1 MPSDAYRYQFSENVD
16 LRDVE
21 DTLLL
26 SVLAVEGI
34 HGEARVRMDAH
45 YEVDKA
51 VRTVAI
57 DSRTEVGRHL
67 NAVFTSFVI
76 REFGPGAFSLQRS
89 EGLLAGEVRS

>member
-1 MPSDAYRYQFSENVD
+1 MASEAYRYVFNDNVD

-34 HGEARVRMDAH
+34 HGEARVRMEAH
-45 YEVDKA
+45 YACDTGA
-51 VRTVAI
+51 RAVAI
-57 DSRTEVGRHL
+57 DAGSEVGRHL

-76 REFGPGAFSLQRS
+76 REFGRSAFCVQRAAGLAAKEVGA
-89 EGLLAGEVRS
+89 